1 MTSCEC
7 SGDFEASLLFLS
19 VKENDIT
26 LIIIC
31 VGAMYGRTYKS
42 GYINY
47 LIYLM

>member
-7 SGDFEASLLFLS
+7 SGDFEASLLFLCD
-19 VKENDIT
+19 KENDIRC
-26 LIIIC
+26 IIC